1 MTRAEQT
8 LCALYE
14 RTTPT
19 VRRRGRTWYPQA
31 RRLCMGMAEQYGY
44 TLAQVAAV
52 LAITSVDAQ
61 LSANLRWTE
70 EILRGEREAGR
81 YPANQAPKVRAALA
95 TRYPGRH
102 VTGPKCSAF
111 YRAIMGDVDS
121 LVIDRWAAL
130 ACGHKGK
137 RIPTAL
143 RRELEYSYRMAA
155 QTCGETMRAFQ
166 AITWIAVRET
176 TPKKGRLVV
185 IPRLADITA

>member
-1 MTRAEQT
+1 MTRAEMT

-31 RRLCMGMAEQYGY
+31 RRLCGAMADEYGF

-61 LSANLRWTE
+61 LSTNLRWTE

-81 YPANQAPKVRAALA
+81 YPADQAPKVRAALA
-95 TRYPGRH
+95 TRYPGRV

-111 YRAIMGDVDS
+111 YRAIMGDTDS
-121 LVIDRWAAL
+121 LVIDRWAVMAV
-130 ACGHKGK
+130 GHKGK
-137 RIPTAL
+137 RIPAAL
-143 RRELEYSYRMAA
+143 RRELEVGYRAA
-155 QTCGETMRAFQ
+155 AAACGETVRAFQ